1 MCVCVYD
8 AVEDWDLYQRLIDHL
23 YRRHLKTTPTEHP
36 VLMSE
41 PPVSRTHM
49 TQWLLC
55 LYSTSVAN
63 MVGSFIALYG
73 NSKEMGSCFVQ
84 KTVEVLK

>member
-1 MCVCVYD
+1 MCVSVA

-41 PPVSRTHM
+41 PPVRMLPSPIHT
-49 TQWLLC
+49 
-55 LYSTSVAN
+55 
-63 MVGSFIALYG
+63 IA
-73 NSKEMGSCFVQ
+73 S
-84 KTVEVLK
+84 